1 MPTPSWPRVQI
12 GAENTFDHGAKSSID
27 TTAVAI
33 VATKTIC
40 RRGVQVKAAAA
51 NTGKVYVG
59 NSDVT
64 NGSADATDGFELSAG
79 QGLFVPTQDAATVYA
94 IGSAA
99 GQKVFWF
106 TV

>member
-1 MPTPSWPRVQI
+1 VGAWPRVQI
-12 GAENTFDHGAKSSID
+12 GAENDFDHGSKSGID
-27 TTAVAI
+27 GTAGRL

-40 RRGVQVKAAAA
+40 KRGVQVKAAAA

-64 NGSADATDGFELSAG
+64 AGSADATDGFELSAS
-79 QGLFVPTQDAATVYA
+79 QGLFVPAQDASTVYVV
-94 IGSAA
+94 GSAG

>member
-1 MPTPSWPRVQI
+1 VGAWQRVQI
-12 GAENTFDHGAKSSID
+12 GAENTFDHGAKSAIGG
-27 TTAVAI
+27 TALQL

-40 RRGVQVKAAAA
+40 KRGVQVKAAAG
-51 NTGKVYVG
+51 NSGKVYVG

-64 NGSADATDGFELSAG
+64 AGSADATDGFELSAS
-79 QGLFVPTQDAATVYA
+79 QGLFVPAQDASTVWV
-94 IGSAA
+94 IGSAG